1 MRKWGFWIVTLLAG
15 CSLACSQ
22 SDQDRAR
29 GQAQRARDHVNT
41 DLHQAAHDA
50 RQGFDK
56 ANRAVTQALEDARQ
70 TTNQAIRDANRNP
83 QRKSTDSDQR

>member
-1 MRKWGFWIVTLLAG
+1 MGKWRLWIVTLLAG

-22 SDQDRAR
+22 SDQNKARA
-29 GQAQRARDHVNT
+29 QAQHARDQASR

-50 RQGFDK
+50 RQEFDK

-70 TTNQAIRDANRNP
+70 KTNQAIRDANRN
-83 QRKSTDSDQR
+83 QRDSGASRQR